1 LTAFRSPSD
10 GTPASAV
17 ADARSPFR
25 RRGDRRAAAV
35 AAASI
40 RFVTNFAGRL
50 PRWRVSFAR
59 RRRDGRRTVALAR
72 GKDNPSPA
80 PAAVEPALLIA
91 EPSSNAATAEERTLL
106 GQRLVAEGK
115 LSARDLE
122 RALTAQRETGG
133 LLGRVLVRLGLVS
146 ELDVATALAAQ
157 MKLPLVLADAFPAVA
172 PVVRDVAPAF
182 FRTHRILPLDI
193 SDGVLHVA
201 MATPQ
206 DEFALRALR
215 LASGLQ
221 VAPAIGVESEI
232 DAALARALEGG
243 AAVEE
248 EVEELDAGAATDF
261 VEHLRDLASEAPV
274 IRLVNVIISRV
285 TDLRASDIHL
295 EPFDD
300 GLHVRYRIDGVIDT
314 FEVIEPRL
322 AAAVVSRVKLLAQLN
337 IAERRLP
344 QDGRIKM
351 RVKGRE
357 LDLRVSCVP
366 TVYGESVVLRVL
378 DRASVRFSLAELGF
392 SADTLARF
400 EALLA
405 RPHGILLVTG
415 PTGSGKTTTLYGALS
430 KLDANALKILT
441 VEDPV
446 EYQLDGINQIH
457 VHPQI
462 GLTFANALRSILRQ
476 DPDIIMI
483 GEMRDGETAQI
494 AVQSALTGHLVL
506 STLHT
511 NTAASAVVRMQD
523 MGVESYL
530 ITSTVNGVLSQRLVR
545 RLCEHCKQPARLPA
559 EVVRSSGLERFLQ
572 AGHTPMAAAGC
583 AHCRGT
589 GYWGRA
595 AIHELLVVDE
605 PLREAILRGADAAQ
619 LHELARKGGLV
630 TLYEDG
636 LRKVAAGVTSVE
648 EVLRVTQDQS
658 DA

>member
-1 LTAFRSPSD
+1 MQ
-10 GTPASAV
+10 
-17 ADARSPFR
+17 
-25 RRGDRRAAAV
+25 
-35 AAASI
+35 
-40 RFVTNFAGRL
+40 
-50 PRWRVSFAR
+50 
-59 RRRDGRRTVALAR
+59 
-72 GKDNPSPA
+72 
-80 PAAVEPALLIA
+80 IA
-91 EPSSNAATAEERTLL
+91 EPSSTEVAEERVLL

-115 LSARDLE
+115 LSARDLD

-146 ELDVATALAAQ
+146 ELDVARLLAEQ
-157 MKLPLVLADAFPAVA
+157 LQLPLVLADAFPAV
-172 PVVRDVAPAF
+172 PPIVEQVAPAF
-182 FRTHRILPLDI
+182 FRTHRILPLDVR
-193 SDGVLHVA
+193 DQVLHVV

-215 LASGLQ
+215 LASALQ
-221 VAPAIGVESEI
+221 VSPAIGVESEI
-232 DAALARALEGG
+232 DAALARALEGAG
-243 AAVEE
+243 EDAAGDDEA
-248 EVEELDAGAATDF
+248 DAASASDF

-274 IRLVNVIISRV
+274 IRLVNVLVSRV

-300 GLHVRYRIDGVIDT
+300 GLHVRYRVDGVIDT
-314 FEVIEPRL
+314 YEVIEPRL
-322 AAAVVSRVKLLAQLN
+322 AAAVVSRMKLLAQLN

-344 QDGRIKM
+344 QDGRIKT

-357 LDLRVSCVP
+357 LDLRVSTVP
-366 TVYGESVVLRVL
+366 TVHGESVVLRVL
-378 DRASVRFSLAELGF
+378 DRASMRFSLTDLGF
-392 SADTLARF
+392 SPDTLQRF

-462 GLTFANALRSILRQ
+462 GLTFASALRSILRQ

-511 NTAASAVVRMQD
+511 NTAASAVVRMTD
-523 MGVESYL
+523 MGVERYL

-545 RLCEHCKQPARLPA
+545 RLCEHCRRPADLPA
-559 EVVRSSGLERFLQ
+559 EVVASSGLARFLQ
-572 AGHTPMAAAGC
+572 PGQAAMAAPGC
-583 AHCRGT
+583 THCRGS

-605 PLREAILRGADAAQ
+605 PVREAILRGADASQ
-619 LHELARKGGLV
+619 LQEIARKSGLV

-636 LRKVAAGVTSVE
+636 LRKVATGVTSLE
-648 EVLRVTQDQS
+648 EVLRVTQDQT
-658 DA
+658 DG